1 MCPFISVL
9 LADFTAKF
17 KITKR
22 KKLVKRHETKESK
35 RNLAADNTHS
45 CTGSVEKVGAIF
57 LLYLLFKNVFFRFFT
72 QSMWS
77 PLTFGNIM

>member
-57 LLYLLFKNVFFRFFT
+57 LLYLLFKNVFFRFT